1 MENEVLLQVKGL
13 SFTYGEEPVL
23 KDVNLIIRRG
33 EKIAVMGSNGA
44 GKSTIIKCIA
54 GLLRFEG
61 EIDLC
66 GYPNKSLEAKALLG
80 YIPEMPAVYDL
91 LTVGEHLEFIAR
103 AYQLTRLGRVR
114 RRASFPL

>member
-44 GKSTIIKCIA
+44 GKST
-54 GLLRFEG
+54 F
-61 EIDLC
+61 
-66 GYPNKSLEAKALLG
+66 S
-80 YIPEMPAVYDL
+80 
-91 LTVGEHLEFIAR
+91 
-103 AYQLTRLGRVR
+103 
-114 RRASFPL
+114 